1 MFRDL
6 IDEWDP
12 YHPVMLFLLIFPIL
26 LAHTEVRIY
35 LFSTKVLFKMKTLS
49 TVTDQCSLPI
59 STKRTITWTQ
69 KSTTRRMRL
78 LMHVLP

>member
-12 YHPVMLFLLIFPIL
+12 YHPVMLSLLIFPIL

-35 LFSTKVLFKMKTLS
+35 LFSTKVLFKMKNEQS
-49 TVTDQCSLPI
+49 PG
-59 STKRTITWTQ
+59 R
-69 KSTTRRMRL
+69 KSPR
-78 LMHVLP
+78 HDV

>member
-49 TVTDQCSLPI
+49 PVTNQCSFPKPQLENEPFI
-59 STKRTITWTQ
+59 LLFITRPTETV
-69 KSTTRRMRL
+69 K
-78 LMHVLP
+78 